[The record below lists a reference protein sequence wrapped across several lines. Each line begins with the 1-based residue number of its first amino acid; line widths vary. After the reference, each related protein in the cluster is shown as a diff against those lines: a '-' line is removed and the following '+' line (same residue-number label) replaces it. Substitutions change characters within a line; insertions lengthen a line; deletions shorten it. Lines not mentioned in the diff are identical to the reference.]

1 LQDNHSSERKGF
13 SPLKILKNIY
23 FQANSDLKA
32 LDRVLSNFNQLDG
45 YWIPKIVWLQCQLA
59 LAEAFTN
66 VVRHAH
72 KKLSSEALISV
83 EVTLLEKSIEIRV
96 WDYGEP
102 FNLEAFIQNYG
113 DRQRRIDGGRGIM
126 ILHRIADYLNYVRT
140 DDGRNCLLIV
150 KTFEPEE

>member
-126 ILHRIADYLNYVRT
+126 ILHRIAATVY
-140 DDGRNCLLIV
+140 
-150 KTFEPEE
+150 